1 MLLSCNHTARRVLL
15 ALLVVSVL
23 LTSGCATR
31 TNNKLHNVLVNALG
45 SDPDINAAEQALKEG
60 ADPNSTNYKGDRPLY
75 AAFGSS
81 VLYNDFNQKLFDLLV
96 SYGADVSLSLKEGE
110 DMPALFAATSYEAV
124 KAVLD
129 AGGDISQRNA
139 KGDTALHHPVF
150 FKSPAAIRLLI
161 NRGGDPTLANDKGLS
176 AIQAVTVRRDSH
188 KQALT
193 ASESNSFRQANHY
206 RNVSIRM
213 ERVLAAMEQRDFDA
227 ELIASQYPPIDD
239 NRLEQASV
247 AVIHNNS
254 GEYLSPYTSDGVTA
268 EWVNQAINAGIGAQ
282 VGTVTGAATASVV
295 AEQFSDSFAAVALA
309 GMAGSA
315 IGEAIGRRAAIEAS
329 GGWEHIRATS
339 DMSFNSLAD
348 MARYLRLK
356 HGNDENFDEVFTA
369 IRQVYPDLAN

>member
-1 MLLSCNHTARRVLL
+1 MSLSYNHTTQKILL
-15 ALLVVSVL
+15 ALLAVSVL

-31 TNNKLHNVLVNALG
+31 TNNKLHNVLINAVV
-45 SDPDINAAEQALKEG
+45 SAPDISAAEQALNEG
-60 ADPNSTNYKGDRPLY
+60 ADPDSVNYKGERPLY
-75 AAFGSS
+75 AAFGSTPA
-81 VLYNDFNQKLFDLLV
+81 YNTFNQRLFDLLV

-110 DMPALFAATSYEAV
+110 DMPALFAATSYPAV
-124 KAVLD
+124 EAVLD
-129 AGGDISQRNA
+129 AGGDPSQRNA

-161 NRGGDPTLANDKGLS
+161 SRGADPTLMNDKGLS
-176 AIQAVTVRRDSH
+176 AIKAVTIRRDSH

-193 ASESNSFRQANHY
+193 SSGQHSFQQANYY
-206 RNVSIRM
+206 RNGAIRM
-213 ERVLAAMEQRDFDA
+213 ERALAAMEQRDFDE
-227 ELIASQYPPIDD
+227 ELIARQYPPIED
-239 NRLEQASV
+239 NRLEQASE
-247 AVIHNNS
+247 AVINNNS

-282 VGTVTGAATASVV
+282 VGTVAGAATASVV
-295 AEQFSDSFAAVALA
+295 AEQFSDSFAAVALV
-309 GMAGSA
+309 GMAGAA
-315 IGEAIGRRAAIEAS
+315 IGEAVGRRAAIEAS

-369 IRQVYPDLAN
+369 TRQVYPDLAN

>member
-1 MLLSCNHTARRVLL
+1 
-15 ALLVVSVL
+15 
-23 LTSGCATR
+23 
-31 TNNKLHNVLVNALG
+31 LG

-176 AIQAVTVRRDSH
+176 AIQAVTVRRDS
-188 KQALT
+188 
-193 ASESNSFRQANHY
+193 
-206 RNVSIRM
+206 
-213 ERVLAAMEQRDFDA
+213 
-227 ELIASQYPPIDD
+227 
-239 NRLEQASV
+239 
-247 AVIHNNS
+247 
-254 GEYLSPYTSDGVTA
+254 
-268 EWVNQAINAGIGAQ
+268 
-282 VGTVTGAATASVV
+282 
-295 AEQFSDSFAAVALA
+295 
-309 GMAGSA
+309 
-315 IGEAIGRRAAIEAS
+315 
-329 GGWEHIRATS
+329 
-339 DMSFNSLAD
+339 
-348 MARYLRLK
+348 
-356 HGNDENFDEVFTA
+356 
-369 IRQVYPDLAN
+369 